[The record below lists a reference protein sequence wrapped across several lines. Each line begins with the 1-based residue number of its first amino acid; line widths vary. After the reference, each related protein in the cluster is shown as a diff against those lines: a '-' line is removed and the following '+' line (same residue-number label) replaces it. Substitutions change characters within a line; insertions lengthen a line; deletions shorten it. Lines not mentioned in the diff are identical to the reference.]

1 METIEI
7 SRTIKSRIIFKDD
20 KDILKMLESQEA
32 FRQGCNF
39 VSEYMFNNDFPMNTT
54 GLIKILYNDLREQFG
69 LKSQM
74 AQSCVR
80 TVIAR
85 YRSVQT
91 QLRKQLVWDGYK
103 KDNHGKQVKNYVPK
117 TLEYLWYPI
126 EFKRPQLD
134 LVRNRDYSHK
144 EDGTMTLNTI
154 HGRVIVTP
162 TFKGF
167 EQYFDGS
174 WKLGT
179 AKVLKSG
186 KHWYLHIAVTKQVEQ
201 SEFKSSHVVGID
213 RGLRQLLT
221 IYDEK
226 GRTTFVNGKAI
237 LQKRKYYK
245 NLRKELQS
253 KNTKSAKR
261 RLKAIGERESRWMSD
276 VNHCLAKTLVNRYG
290 SGTIFVLEDLTGVTF
305 NTVSKRAKKNRYEHH
320 SWAFYDFEQK
330 LIYKAF
336 DKGSQVVSCD
346 AHYTSQRCP
355 KCGYIDAK
363 NRNKDKHEFCC
374 KACSYRTNDDR
385 AAAMNIQFLGTLYN
399 SGNPKPVFEKLEL
412 MN

>member
-20 KDILKMLESQEA
+20 KDIPKMVDSQEA

-39 VSEYMFNNDFPMNTT
+39 VSEYMFNNGFPMNTT

-80 TVIAR
+80 TVVAR

-91 QLRKQLVWDGYK
+91 QLSKEYVWGGYK
-103 KDNHGKQVKNYVPK
+103 KDNHGRNVKNYVPK

-126 EFKRPQLD
+126 EFKRPQID

-144 EDGTMTLNTI
+144 DDGTMTLNTI

-167 EQYFDGS
+167 EQYFDGI
-174 WKLGT
+174 WTLGT

-186 KHWYLHIAVTKQVEQ
+186 KHWYLHIAATKQVEQ

-226 GRTTFVNGKAI
+226 GRTTFVNGKQI
-237 LQKRKYYK
+237 LQKRRYYK

-253 KNTKSAKR
+253 KGTKSAKR

-290 SGTIFVLEDLTGVTF
+290 NGTIFVLEDLTGVTF
-305 NTVSKRAKKNRYEHH
+305 DTVSKRSKDDRYEHH

-330 LIYKAF
+330 LTYKAVVNN
-336 DKGSQVVSCD
+336 SQVIKCD

-355 KCGYIDAK
+355 KCGLIDSE
-363 NRNKDKHEFCC
+363 NRNKTKHEFCC
-374 KACSYRTNDDR
+374 KCCSYRTNDDR
-385 AAAMNIQFLGTLYN
+385 VAAMNIQFLGTLYN
-399 SGNPKPVFEKLEL
+399 SGTPKPSFEKLEVL
-412 MN
+412 

>member
-7 SRTIKSRIIFKDD
+7 NRTIKSRIIFEND
-20 KDILKMLESQEA
+20 KDIPKMVESQEA

-39 VSEYMFNNDFPMNTT
+39 VSEYMFNNGFPMNTT
-54 GLIKILYNDLREQFG
+54 GLIKILYNDLRSKFG

-85 YRSVQT
+85 YRSVQA
-91 QLRKQLVWDGYK
+91 QLRKEYVWDGYK
-103 KDNHGKQVKNYVPK
+103 KDNHGKQVKNYVLK

-134 LVRNRDYSHK
+134 LVRNRDYSYK
-144 EDGTMTLNTI
+144 DDGTMTLNTI
-154 HGRVIVTP
+154 YGRVIVTP

-226 GRTTFVNGKAI
+226 GRTTFVNGKQI
-237 LQKRKYYK
+237 LQKRRQYK
-245 NLRKELQS
+245 RLRKELQS
-253 KNTKSAKR
+253 KGTKSAKR

-305 NTVSKRAKKNRYEHH
+305 DTVSKRSKKNRYEHH
-320 SWAFYDFEQK
+320 SWSFYDFEQK
-330 LIYKAF
+330 LTYKAVMNN
-336 DKGSQVVSCD
+336 SQVIKCD

-355 KCGYIDAK
+355 KCGLIDSE
-363 NRNKDKHEFCC
+363 NRNKTKHEFCC

-399 SGNPKPVFEKLEL
+399 SGNPKPSFEKLEIL
-412 MN
+412 

>member
-20 KDILKMLESQEA
+20 KDIPKMIESQEA

-39 VSEYMFNNDFPMNTT
+39 VSEYMFNNGFPMNTLD
-54 GLIKILYNDLREQFG
+54 LIKILYNDLREQFG

-80 TVIAR
+80 TVVAR
-85 YRSVQT
+85 YRSLQT
-91 QLRKQLVWDGYK
+91 QLSKEYVWNGYK
-103 KDNHGKQVKNYVPK
+103 KDNHGREVKNYVPK

-126 EFKRPQLD
+126 EFKRPQID
-134 LVRNRDYSHK
+134 LVRNRDYSYK
-144 EDGTMTLNTI
+144 DDGTMTLNTI

-167 EQYFDGS
+167 EQYFDGT
-174 WKLGT
+174 WTLGT

-186 KHWYLHIAVTKQVEQ
+186 KHWYLHIAATKQVEQ

-226 GRTTFVNGKAI
+226 GRTTFVNGKQI
-237 LQKRKYYK
+237 LQKRRYYK

-253 KNTKSAKR
+253 KGTKLAKR
-261 RLKAIGERESRWMSD
+261 RLEAIGQRESRWMSD

-305 NTVSKRAKKNRYEHH
+305 DTVSKRSKEDRYEHH
-320 SWAFYDFEQK
+320 SWSFYDFEQK
-330 LIYKAF
+330 LTYKAVMNN
-336 DKGSQVVSCD
+336 SQVIKCD

-355 KCGYIDAK
+355 KCGLIDSE
-363 NRNKDKHEFCC
+363 NRNKTKHEFCC
-374 KACSYRTNDDR
+374 KSCSYRTNDDR

-399 SGNPKPVFEKLEL
+399 SGVHKPSFEKLEIL
-412 MN
+412 

>member
-7 SRTIKSRIIFKDD
+7 NRTIKLRIIFQNS
-20 KDILKMLESQEA
+20 KDITKMIDSQEA
-32 FRQGCNF
+32 FKEGCNF
-39 VSEYMFNNDFPMNTT
+39 VSEYMFNNGFPMNTT
-54 GLIKILYNDLREQFG
+54 KLIKLLYNDLRSKFG

-91 QLRKQLVWDGYK
+91 QLRKEYVWDGYK
-103 KDNHGKQVKNYVPK
+103 KDNHGKQIKNYVPK

-134 LVRNRDYSHK
+134 LVRNRDYSYK
-144 EDGTMTLNTI
+144 NDGTMSLNTI
-154 HGRVIVTP
+154 YGRVFVTP

-179 AKVLKSG
+179 AKVLKLG
-186 KHWYLHIAVTKQVEQ
+186 KHWYLHIAVTKEVEQ
-201 SEFKSSHVVGID
+201 SEFKPSHVVGID

-221 IYDEK
+221 VYDEK
-226 GRTTFVNGKAI
+226 GKTTFVNGKQI
-237 LQKRKYYK
+237 LQKRRQYK
-245 NLRKELQS
+245 RLRKELQS
-253 KNTKSAKR
+253 KGTKSAKR

-276 VNHCLAKTLVNRYG
+276 VNHCLAKTLVNCYG
-290 SGTIFVLEDLTGVTF
+290 RGTIFVLEDLTGVIF
-305 NTVSKRAKKNRYEHH
+305 DTVLKRSKKARYEHH

-330 LIYKAF
+330 LIYKAIH
-336 DKGSQVVSCD
+336 KGSQVVSCD
-346 AHYTSQRCP
+346 ANYTSQRCP
-355 KCGYIDAK
+355 KCGYIDSK

-399 SGNPKPVFEKLEL
+399 SGNPKPSFEKLD
-412 MN
+412 MIN

>member
-7 SRTIKSRIIFKDD
+7 NRTIKSRIIFKDD
-20 KDILKMLESQEA
+20 KDIPKMVESQEA

-39 VSEYMFNNDFPMNTT
+39 VSEYMFNNGFPMNTT
-54 GLIKILYNDLREQFG
+54 GLIKILYNDLRERFG

-91 QLRKQLVWDGYK
+91 QLRKEYVWDGYK
-103 KDNHGKQVKNYVPK
+103 KDNHGRDVKNYVPK

-144 EDGTMTLNTI
+144 DDGTISLNTI

-167 EQYFDGS
+167 EQYFDGT
-174 WKLGT
+174 WALGT

-186 KHWYLHIAVTKQVEQ
+186 KHWYLHIAATKQVEQ
-201 SEFKSSHVVGID
+201 SEFKSAHVVGID

-226 GRTTFVNGKAI
+226 GRTTFVNGKQV
-237 LQKRKYYK
+237 LQKRRYYK

-253 KNTKSAKR
+253 KGTKSAKR

-305 NTVSKRAKKNRYEHH
+305 DTVSKRSKKDRYEHH

-330 LIYKAF
+330 LTYKTVMNN
-336 DKGSQVVSCD
+336 SQVIKCD

-355 KCGYIDAK
+355 KCGLIDSE
-363 NRNKDKHEFCC
+363 NRNKTKHEFCC
-374 KACSYRTNDDR
+374 KCCSYRTNDDR
-385 AAAMNIQFLGTLYN
+385 VAAMNIQFLGTLYN
-399 SGNPKPVFEKLEL
+399 SGNPKPSFEKLEIL
-412 MN
+412 

>member
-1 METIEI
+1 MGTIEI

-20 KDILKMLESQEA
+20 KDISKMIESQEA

-39 VSEYMFNNDFPMNTT
+39 VSKYMFDNNFPMNTT
-54 GLIKILYNDLREQFG
+54 TLVKLLYNDLRFKFG

-85 YRSVQT
+85 YRSRQT
-91 QLRKQLVWDGYK
+91 QLRKEFVWDGYK

-144 EDGTMTLNTI
+144 DDGTMTLNTI

-186 KHWYLHIAVTKQVEQ
+186 KHWYLHIVVTKEVEKQ
-201 SEFKSSHVVGID
+201 EVKPSHVVGID

-226 GRTTFVNGKAI
+226 GQTTFVNGKAI
-237 LQKRKYYK
+237 LQKRRHYK
-245 NLRKELQS
+245 RLRQQLQS

-261 RLKAIGERESRWMSD
+261 RLEVIGRRESRWMND
-276 VNHCLAKTLVNRYG
+276 VNHCLSKTLVNHYG
-290 SGTIFVLEDLTGVTF
+290 GGTIFTLEDLTGVTF
-305 NTVSKRAKKNRYEHH
+305 DTLSKRAKKHRYEHH

-330 LIYKAF
+330 LTYKVVMN
-336 DKGSQVVSCD
+336 DSQVIKCI

-355 KCGYIDAK
+355 KCGFIDAK
-363 NRNKDKHEFCC
+363 NRNKSIHEFCC
-374 KACSYRTNDDR
+374 KACFYRTNDDR

-399 SGNPKPVFEKLEL
+399 SGIAKPAFEKLEML
-412 MN
+412 

>member
-20 KDILKMLESQEA
+20 KDILKMVVSQEA
-32 FRQGCNF
+32 FKQGCNF
-39 VSEYMFNNDFPMNTT
+39 VSEYMFNNGFPMNTT
-54 GLIKILYNDLREQFG
+54 GLIKILYNDLRERFG

-91 QLRKQLVWDGYK
+91 QLRKEYVWDGYK

-134 LVRNRDYSHK
+134 LVRNRDYSYK
-144 EDGTMTLNTI
+144 NDGTMTLNTI
-154 HGRVIVTP
+154 HGRVVVTP

-167 EQYFDGS
+167 EQYFDGT
-174 WKLGT
+174 WTLGT
-179 AKVLKSG
+179 AKVLKTG

-226 GRTTFVNGKAI
+226 GQTTFVNGKQI
-237 LQKRKYYK
+237 LQKRRYYK

-253 KNTKSAKR
+253 KNTKSSPSIK
-261 RLKAIGERESRWMSD
+261 
-276 VNHCLAKTLVNRYG
+276 
-290 SGTIFVLEDLTGVTF
+290 
-305 NTVSKRAKKNRYEHH
+305 RYEI
-320 SWAFYDFEQK
+320 S
-330 LIYKAF
+330 
-336 DKGSQVVSCD
+336 
-346 AHYTSQRCP
+346 
-355 KCGYIDAK
+355 
-363 NRNKDKHEFCC
+363 
-374 KACSYRTNDDR
+374 
-385 AAAMNIQFLGTLYN
+385 
-399 SGNPKPVFEKLEL
+399 
-412 MN
+412 

>member
-7 SRTIKSRIIFKDD
+7 SRTIKSRIIFKND
-20 KDILKMLESQEA
+20 KDIPKMIESQEA

-39 VSEYMFNNDFPMNTT
+39 VSEYMFNNGFPMNTL

-80 TVIAR
+80 TVVAR
-85 YRSVQT
+85 YRSLQT
-91 QLRKQLVWDGYK
+91 QLSKEYVWYGYK
-103 KDNHGKQVKNYVPK
+103 KDNHGREVKNYVPK

-126 EFKRPQLD
+126 DFKRPQID

-144 EDGTMTLNTI
+144 DDGTMTLNTI

-167 EQYFDGS
+167 EQYFDGT
-174 WKLGT
+174 WALGA

-186 KHWYLHIAVTKQVEQ
+186 KHWYLHIAVTRQVEQ
-201 SEFKSSHVVGID
+201 SEFKSFHVVGID

-226 GRTTFVNGKAI
+226 GRTTFVNGNQI
-237 LQKRKYYK
+237 LQKRRYYK

-253 KNTKSAKR
+253 KGTKSAKR
-261 RLKAIGERESRWMSD
+261 RLEAIGQRESRWMGN

-305 NTVSKRAKKNRYEHH
+305 DTVSKRSKKDRYEHH
-320 SWAFYDFEQK
+320 SWSFYDFEQK
-330 LIYKAF
+330 LTYKAVINN
-336 DKGSQVVSCD
+336 SQVIKCD

-355 KCGYIDAK
+355 KCGLIDSE
-363 NRNKDKHEFCC
+363 NRNKTKHEFCC
-374 KACSYRTNDDR
+374 KCCSYRTNDDR
-385 AAAMNIQFLGTLYN
+385 VAAMNIQFLGTLYN
-399 SGNPKPVFEKLEL
+399 SGIPKPSFEKLEIL
-412 MN
+412 

>member
-7 SRTIKSRIIFKDD
+7 SHTIKSRIIFKDD
-20 KDILKMLESQEA
+20 KDIPKMIESQEA

-39 VSEYMFNNDFPMNTT
+39 VSEYMFNNGFPMNTL

-80 TVIAR
+80 TVVAR
-85 YRSVQT
+85 YRSLQT
-91 QLRKQLVWDGYK
+91 QLNKEYVWDGYK
-103 KDNHGKQVKNYVPK
+103 KDNHGREIKNYVPK

-126 EFKRPQLD
+126 NFKRPQID

-144 EDGTMTLNTI
+144 DDGTMTLNTI
-154 HGRVIVTP
+154 HGRVIVIP

-167 EQYFDGS
+167 EQYFDGT
-174 WKLGT
+174 WTLGT

-186 KHWYLHIAVTKQVEQ
+186 KHWYLHVAVTKQVEQ

-226 GRTTFVNGKAI
+226 GRTTFVNGNQI
-237 LQKRKYYK
+237 LQKRRYYK

-253 KNTKSAKR
+253 KGTKSAKR
-261 RLKAIGERESRWMSD
+261 RLEAIGQRESRWMSD
-276 VNHCLAKTLVNRYG
+276 VNHCLAKTLVNHYG

-305 NTVSKRAKKNRYEHH
+305 NTVSKRSKEDRYEHH

-330 LIYKAF
+330 LTYKAIMNN
-336 DKGSQVVSCD
+336 SQVIKCD
-346 AHYTSQRCP
+346 AHYTSQR
-355 KCGYIDAK
+355 
-363 NRNKDKHEFCC
+363 
-374 KACSYRTNDDR
+374 
-385 AAAMNIQFLGTLYN
+385 
-399 SGNPKPVFEKLEL
+399 
-412 MN
+412 

>member
-7 SRTIKSRIIFKDD
+7 SCTIKSRIIFKDD
-20 KDILKMLESQEA
+20 KDIPKMIESQEA

-39 VSEYMFNNDFPMNTT
+39 VSEYMFNNGFPMNTT
-54 GLIKILYNDLREQFG
+54 SLIKILYNDLRERFG

-91 QLRKQLVWDGYK
+91 RLSKELIWDGYK
-103 KDNHGKQVKNYVPK
+103 KDNHGRDVKNYVPK

-126 EFKRPQLD
+126 EFKRQQID
-134 LVRNRDYSHK
+134 LVRNRDYSRK
-144 EDGTMTLNTI
+144 DDGTMSLNTI

-167 EQYFDGS
+167 EQYFDGT
-174 WKLGT
+174 WTLGA

-226 GRTTFVNGKAI
+226 GRTTFVNGSQI
-237 LQKRKYYK
+237 LQKRRYYK

-253 KNTKSAKR
+253 KGTKSAKR
-261 RLKAIGERESRWMSD
+261 RLEAIGQRESRWMSD

-305 NTVSKRAKKNRYEHH
+305 DTVSKRSKKDRYEHH
-320 SWAFYDFEQK
+320 SWAFYDFEKK
-330 LIYKAF
+330 LTYKAVMNN
-336 DKGSQVVSCD
+336 SQVIKCD

-355 KCGYIDAK
+355 KCGLIDSE
-363 NRNKDKHEFCC
+363 NRNKMKHEFCC
-374 KACSYRTNDDR
+374 KSCSYRTNDDR

-399 SGNPKPVFEKLEL
+399 SGNPKLSFEKLEVL
-412 MN
+412 

>member
-1 METIEI
+1 MIA
-7 SRTIKSRIIFKDD
+7 
-20 KDILKMLESQEA
+20 SQEA

-39 VSEYMFNNDFPMNTT
+39 VSKYIFDNNFPMNSVV
-54 GLIKILYNDLREQFG
+54 LIKHLYNDLRSKFN

-74 AQSCVR
+74 AQSCIR

-85 YRSVQT
+85 YRAVQT
-91 QLRKQLVWDGYK
+91 QLRKERVWDGYK
-103 KDNHGKQVKNYVPK
+103 KDNHGNDVKNFVPK
-117 TLEYLWYPI
+117 DLDFLWKPI

-134 LVRNRDYSHK
+134 LVRNRDYSYK
-144 EDGTMTLNTI
+144 DDYTLSLNTI
-154 HGRVIVTP
+154 EGRVIVSAV
-162 TFKGF
+162 FKGF

-186 KHWYLHIAVTKQVEQ
+186 NHWYLHIAVTKDVEQ
-201 SEFKSSHVVGID
+201 PEFKSSHVVGID

-221 IYDEK
+221 VYDEK
-226 GRTTFVNGKAI
+226 GQTTFVNGKSI
-237 LQKRKYYK
+237 LQKRRHFKR
-245 NLRKELQS
+245 LRAQLQS

-261 RLKAIGERESRWMSD
+261 RLEAIGKRESRWMSD
-276 VNHCLAKTLVNRYG
+276 VNHCLSKTLVNRYD
-290 SGTIFVLEDLTGVTF
+290 SGTIFTLEDLTNVTF
-305 NTVSKRAKKNRYEHH
+305 DTTLKRARKDRYEHH

-336 DKGSQVVSCD
+336 NNGSKVISCD

-355 KCGYIDAK
+355 KCGFIDSK
-363 NRNKDKHEFCC
+363 NRDKTKHEFCC
-374 KACSYRTNDDR
+374 QACSYRTNDDR

-399 SGNPKPVFEKLEL
+399 SGNPKPAFEKLEIL
-412 MN
+412 